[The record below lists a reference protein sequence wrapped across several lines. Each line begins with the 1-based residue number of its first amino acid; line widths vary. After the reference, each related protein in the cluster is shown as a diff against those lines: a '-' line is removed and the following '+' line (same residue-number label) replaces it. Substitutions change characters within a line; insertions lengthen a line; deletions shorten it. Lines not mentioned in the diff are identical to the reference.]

1 MVIEALVILAGVGVH
16 AYNAQGAAGPE
27 RLPGPGEQLLF
38 VRKPVEGVCAE
49 DEVED
54 SLCLQRREY
63 RVAGGPRN
71 RGRVTAQAGN
81 KGRVQIKA
89 MSALVH
95 HGGLWYSHLTGH
107 KEY

>member
-1 MVIEALVILAGVGVH
+1 
-16 AYNAQGAAGPE
+16 
-27 RLPGPGEQLLF
+27 
-38 VRKPVEGVCAE
+38 
-49 DEVED
+49 
-54 SLCLQRREY
+54 
-63 RVAGGPRN
+63 VAGGPRN